1 VQSFD
6 RTLGQHIYRAGEGVH
21 RAWLAHKRRALP
33 AVARGWSYVNL
44 FDHVMMALERRVF
57 RDTPCIIANSQR
69 GREEIIRHSGISSTR
84 LTTIYN
90 GVDGERFHPGV
101 RTHWR
106 EAQRAAWEVAPGD
119 IVLLWVGAGF
129 LRKGLAQLLEALA
142 LLRGRGVANLRLVIV
157 GKGHVRPYQRLA
169 RQRRLTDWLRFEGQR
184 SDVERCYAGADLFVL
199 PTLYDPFANAC
210 LEAMAC
216 GLPVLTTEANGAAEL
231 IQDGVNGRV
240 VADALDIEPLAD
252 ALHSLLPQER
262 RRVMGE
268 TAAKIAGEYPLS
280 RALGQTLRLYESVL
294 DHAR

>member
-1 VQSFD
+1 
-6 RTLGQHIYRAGEGVH
+6 
-21 RAWLAHKRRALP
+21 
-33 AVARGWSYVNL
+33 
-44 FDHVMMALERRVF
+44 MMALERRVF